1 MTPDRLPNWESG
13 PQNQPRAK
21 VAVSNVTALCKSEE
35 GRAMPASEPLG
46 NMDILSPPLKETMAT
61 TVINPNN
68 TNEAKYHFM
77 LNDIPCP

>member
-1 MTPDRLPNWESG
+1 MTPGTLPNWESG

-21 VAVSNVTALCKSEE
+21 VAVSNVLELDTFEE

-46 NMDILSPPLKETMAT
+46 NRDILSPPLKEIMAT

-77 LNDIPCP
+77 TNDILCP